1 MHTHCYGVSSMHGLK
16 QTDSKYSGTS
26 HGDRKSGAFSLFSS
40 KESSSPPTASSSLP
54 VRHILIVCLF
64 YLEYIF
70 PSSVSA
76 RLLPCCVPDRLA
88 FLNDRLSLW
97 EASSYSCEPFA
108 LQYEGKSMREGRGE
122 RERGVAEWKERRR
135 WRAAGKGQQWE
146 RKGDLKRE
154 NKSSLRSKW
163 LRKRAFFSPDTTQN
177 YERKSLVWVCDT
189 VITWAGREQSHI
201 LKTRRRASWF
211 YQTWLMRS
219 LLSVGFISFSL
230 YLFLFSSSSHFCLTS
245 SPGLACWHASAQPLS
260 TSPQSGLEFT
270 VLTAPIH

>member
-1 MHTHCYGVSSMHGLK
+1 MHGLK

-40 KESSSPPTASSSLP
+40 KESSSPPAASSSLP

-108 LQYEGKSMREGRGE
+108 LQYEGKSTREGRGE
-122 RERGVAEWKERRR
+122 RERGSFRVGSLSMHNAVFSTRIHWNERF
-135 WRAAGKGQQWE
+135 
-146 RKGDLKRE
+146 
-154 NKSSLRSKW
+154 N
-163 LRKRAFFSPDTTQN
+163 
-177 YERKSLVWVCDT
+177 
-189 VITWAGREQSHI
+189 SH
-201 LKTRRRASWF
+201 
-211 YQTWLMRS
+211 S
-219 LLSVGFISFSL
+219 LL
-230 YLFLFSSSSHFCLTS
+230 
-245 SPGLACWHASAQPLS
+245 
-260 TSPQSGLEFT
+260 EK
-270 VLTAPIH
+270 TA